1 MINLNLTCNKF
12 FLAVVFSFSVLSA
25 SAANRYSVAT
35 GNWNSTATWSAA
47 SGGAP
52 GASFPVLA
60 DVVYI
65 ENGNTIT
72 VTANAACA
80 SITFLDQATNPTLTV
95 NATFTLTVSGTVAI
109 DEFELAVNGACTI
122 SGGGSLVCTNVIL
135 GQTPFNPSAKLT
147 ANQSLTSTIA
157 FFNISGNLNLLS
169 PFKNPDRI
177 RNSVFNLNAG
187 TVTVGGSVTSTN
199 ENAGNVSTLTMATGA
214 QTGTLVLS
222 GATPFSLSGTGTN
235 TITINGTSALVNYNR
250 AGAQTVRPT
259 TYTNLTLSGSGAKT
273 TTGATVNG
281 VLSMEGTATA
291 GSTPTYGAAATL
303 QYKGSASQTTGVEF
317 PVTFSGTGGVIIN
330 NINGVLLS
338 GSHTI
343 NSILT
348 LTSGAF
354 SLVANTLT
362 LANGSNLSY
371 GGGSLTG
378 GATSNLTIGTGA
390 NITLNSI
397 SGGLNNF
404 NTGRNITLGADLSL
418 NGTLTL
424 TAGTFSVGANTLTLN
439 GPTIA
444 GTPANLATTA
454 ASSLIFGGTTA
465 GVLIPTSVVALNGLS
480 IINTSI
486 VTLQSSLTVSGIFNP
501 AGAGLSIGAN
511 TLTLNGQINCG
522 TLTGGATSNII
533 IGGAGTANLPA
544 VTLNN
549 LTINRAVTMCGN
561 VTVVGTLTLTS
572 GALSIVTYTLTFQT
586 SNTPVVRTSGTITT
600 TSSSNLS
607 FGSSGNTGGNAF
619 TLPAGTFTTAPTINN
634 LSIYRTNSLTLNE
647 QMISLNGI
655 LLCNGPLN
663 TNGNLTLLSTAGG
676 TALIDGSGTG
686 TITGNVTMQRYLPS
700 GFGYKY
706 FSSPFQAST
715 VFEFDDDMNL
725 SASFPTFYGYDENRT
740 SSGWINYTDP
750 AGVLNPMSGYAVN
763 FGSGVAAKTVDV
775 TGVVNNGY
783 LSRTLYNHDSTYT
796 KGFNLVGNPYPSP
809 IDWNTGGW
817 TKTNIDNA
825 LYYFKAGGADEYSGT
840 YSTYINGVSNDGVLN
855 KNIIP
860 SMQGFFVHVS
870 NGAFPVTGTLAMDNS
885 VRITDMTHSFIKS
898 DGVNSIPL
906 LRLTACFSNDKVS
919 YDPIVIYFD
928 EKATAGFDSRFDAFK
943 LMNTDLLTP
952 NLYAVASD
960 GNNLSIDALP
970 VTDDS
975 LLVVPLGLKTEKDGS
990 ITFMIND
997 ISNLPSGTQI
1007 YLRDE
1012 LTGADQVLNQNRG
1025 YNIYLA
1031 AGEYNNRFS
1040 LRFVKGSPDIPENRP
1055 GTGMLNVYNSNGTL
1069 IADISLLYGNRGTLF
1084 IINIS
1089 GKIMFRKEIYEPG
1102 YHEFNP
1108 QIINGVY
1115 IVNFIS
1121 GSSRDTKKIIILN

>member
-1 MINLNLTCNKF
+1 MKNLNLTCKI
-12 FLAVVFSFSVLSA
+12 LYLVVVFIFSVLSGN
-25 SAANRYSVAT
+25 AAIYTSVAS
-35 GNWNSTATWSAA
+35 GNWNSPATWGS
-47 SGGAP
+47 
-52 GASFPVLA
+52 ASFPIAGDNVNI
-60 DVVYI
+60 V
-65 ENGNTIT
+65 NGHTIT
-72 VTANAACA
+72 VTANAACT
-80 SITFLDQATNPTLTV
+80 SITFPNQAFNPTLTV
-95 NATFTLTVSGTVAI
+95 NATFTLTVSGAVTI
-109 DEFELAVNGACTI
+109 MEFEGVLDGVVTI
-122 SGGGSLVCTNVIL
+122 SGGGSLVCTSVTL
-135 GQTPFNPSAKLT
+135 GETPYSPGTKAV
-147 ANQSLTSTIA
+147 ANQSIISTIA
-157 FFNISGNLNLLS
+157 TFNISGNLNLFS
-169 PFKNPDRI
+169 PFKTPNRF
-177 RNSVFNLNAG
+177 RNAVFNIANG

-199 ENAGNVSTLTMATGA
+199 ENGGNISTLTMATGA
-214 QTGTLVLS
+214 QTGTLILS
-222 GATPFSLSGTGTN
+222 GATPFSLSGTGIN
-235 TITINGTSALVNYNR
+235 TITLNGTSALVNYNS
-250 AGAQTVRPT
+250 AGNQPVYAT
-259 TYTNLTLSGSGAKT
+259 TYINLTLSGSGAKT

-281 VLSMEGTATA
+281 ILSMEGTATA
-291 GSTPTYGAAATL
+291 AVSTPAFGAAATL

-906 LRLTACFSNDKVS
+906 IRLTACFSNDKVS
-919 YDPIVIYFD
+919 YDPVVIYFD
-928 EKATAGFDSRFDAFK
+928 EKATTGFDSRFDAFK